1 MYFIGQLPKGPAD
14 STCNIAKQHNR
25 KIMGWEATRDK
36 PLAAPAVLVYLCR
49 HVANGHDPGHESRP
63 PGQQARPDAPNEA
76 KLAGTLHKHIAKP
89 AYGQEGE
96 DGEQ

>member
-1 MYFIGQLPKGPAD
+1 MKTLVNDLPNVLLLLSKG
-14 STCNIAKQHNR
+14 
-25 KIMGWEATRDK
+25 TR
-36 PLAAPAVLVYLCR
+36 APR
-49 HVANGHDPGHESRP
+49 NVANGHDPGHESRP